1 MSTAAVIT
9 RAAAVLLGDEQS
21 RRIIGWII
29 AALFAPVIVAAALLC
44 TLSAGGNAVELCF
57 QSGPLPAGLPPET
70 QTAITEMRAHFAA
83 LDSSIAELQ
92 AQMEDGG
99 SLDAVRVK
107 AIFYAL
113 FSGGGCPEDV
123 CQIFAGCFVTYETR
137 TRTVTAEDADGNE
150 MESTESYRVAVP
162 VTDLTLVYQRFGAL
176 LDVEITPQQRE
187 CADSVYELIRGGGG
201 SSGWTDGPFSG
212 ADGFYSP
219 LGAGWQT
226 GSRPNLDTASAPTT
240 GGSSTPAWTWP
251 RRRARPSAPPWA
263 GR

>member
-137 TRTVTAEDADGNE
+137 TRTVTD
-150 MESTESYRVAVP
+150 RK
-162 VTDLTLVYQRFGAL
+162 
-176 LDVEITPQQRE
+176 
-187 CADSVYELIRGGGG
+187 SVV
-201 SSGWTDGPFSG
+201 
-212 ADGFYSP
+212 
-219 LGAGWQT
+219 
-226 GSRPNLDTASAPTT
+226 
-240 GGSSTPAWTWP
+240 
-251 RRRARPSAPPWA
+251 
-263 GR
+263 